1 MRVLRDPLL
10 HFVIL
15 GAALFVV
22 YALATGLFSSSDVR
36 RIEIGT
42 PEIEFL
48 ASSFER
54 QWGRP
59 PTPEE
64 LQGLVESRVREEVLY
79 REALAVGLDRND
91 VVVRRRMVQK
101 MELLT
106 QDLALLADPTE
117 DELRKFFEE
126 HREDYRIP
134 PRLSFSHVYFNVDRR
149 GAQAE
154 DDARRVLAE
163 LRAEAPPPHRA
174 PERGDS
180 TMIEYDF
187 ALVSP
192 GEVRRDFG
200 NRFADALFELEPGW
214 QGPVVSG
221 YGLHLVNVGE
231 RVEGRILEFEEFR
244 DRLVQDYNRV
254 RRDRASEAL
263 YESLAGRYEVVIDG
277 EIVPG
282 FPNVGAAAS
291 DDSGS

>member
-1 MRVLRDPLL
+1 MKLLRDPLL
-10 HFVIL
+10 HFLIL
-15 GAALFVV
+15 GAAFFVV
-22 YALATGLFSSSDVR
+22 YALATGLFSSDDVR
-36 RIEIGT
+36 RIEIDT
-42 PEIEFL
+42 SEIEFL
-48 ASSFER
+48 ASGFER

-64 LQGLVESRVREEVLY
+64 LQGLVESRVREEILY

-126 HREDYRIP
+126 RREDYRIP

-149 GAQAE
+149 GAAAE
-154 DDARRVLAE
+154 EDARRVLAE
-163 LRAEAPPPHRA
+163 LRAGTPPPRRA

-180 TMIEYDF
+180 IMIEYDY
-187 ALVSP
+187 ALATP

-200 NRFADALFELEPGW
+200 NRFADTLFELEPGW
-214 QGPVVSG
+214 RGPVVSG
-221 YGLHLVNVGE
+221 YGLHLVNIGE
-231 RVEGRILEFEEFR
+231 RVKGRIPEFEEIR
-244 DRLVQDYNRV
+244 DRLVQDYNRL

-263 YESLAGRYEVVIDG
+263 YESLAGQYEVVIDG

-282 FPNVGAAAS
+282 FPNVGAAG